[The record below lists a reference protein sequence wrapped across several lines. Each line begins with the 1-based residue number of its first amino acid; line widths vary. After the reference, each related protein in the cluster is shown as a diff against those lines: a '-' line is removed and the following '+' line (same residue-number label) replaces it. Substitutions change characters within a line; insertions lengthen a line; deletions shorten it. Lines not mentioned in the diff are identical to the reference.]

1 MSYAIKDLTLDV
13 YKESRVKPI
22 VTKQYDV
29 NSRFL
34 RVQLTSD
41 GEPIAIE
48 SEDYVVINAQR
59 SDGQEKS
66 FRGTVDEDGR
76 ALVPITHWIQEINNY
91 VVCSISVI
99 DGKMRRKLTS
109 SSFEI
114 IPESAEVTNQY
125 LPEDDSY
132 DILVSLI
139 SDCNNIKGDL
149 DTITAEAIEAAEKAA
164 EATDHAE
171 KVTTELTSLMSDIEQ
186 KLSEKMPNYTIGDG
200 LAVTDDT
207 LHVTLDSDVLIATGE
222 EITEMLSEV
231 FTG

>member
-22 VTKQYDV
+22 VAKQYDV

-139 SDCNNIKGDL
+139 SDCNNIKSDMV
-149 DTITAEAIEAAEKAA
+149 TITAEAIEAAEN
-164 EATDHAE
+164 AE
-171 KVTTELTSLMSDIEQ
+171 KVTTELTSLMSGIEQ

-207 LHVTLDSDVLIATGE
+207 IHVTLDSDVLIATGE

-231 FTG
+231 FAG

>member
-1 MSYAIKDLTLDV
+1 MSYAIKDLKLDV

-125 LPEDDSY
+125 LPEDNSY

-139 SDCNNIKGDL
+139 SDCNNIKSDMV
-149 DTITAEAIEAAEKAA
+149 TITAEAVEAADNAK
-164 EATDHAE
+164 
-171 KVTTELTSLMSDIEQ
+171 KVTAELTSLMSGIEE
-186 KLSEKMPNYTIGDG
+186 KLNEKMPNYTIGDG

-207 LHVTLDSDVLIATGE
+207 IHVTLDSDVLIATGE